1 MCCAA
6 VLDWI
11 KFKNRSISA
20 FSRSFRRIL
29 YDHIRSALIAVIY
42 IDFVNYDE
50 GKKSPDEHSNYVLIR
65 KLNIHPEGNSYIFL
79 LDFN

>member
-1 MCCAA
+1 MTNNSRRFFPYCL
-6 VLDWI
+6 VLFDI
-11 KFKNRSISA
+11 VIIGA
-20 FSRSFRRIL
+20 TYL
-29 YDHIRSALIAVIY
+29 MIY

-50 GKKSPDEHSNYVLIR
+50 GKKPPDEHSTYVLIR